1 MEEDK
6 DLNDLI
12 LEVRKICHDFNQP
25 LTVILARAELLLL
38 KTPPDDPNR
47 QALEQIHGQA
57 EKLAEL
63 IDRARAL
70 FDEAQGE

>member
-1 MEEDK
+1 MEADK

-25 LTVILARAELLLL
+25 LTVIMVRSELLLL
-38 KTPPDDPNR
+38 KIPPDDPTR

-63 IDRARAL
+63 IDRARSL
-70 FDEAQGE
+70 FKEVQGE